1 MSYLLKA
8 TLCAADEGRTPDD
21 FLFWLLPRHSE
32 YERTQLLVR
41 ATLGSTPLSEIE
53 YLPGSGELSVLLE
66 DHQEDAVAGGWQIVW
81 ERHDLMVIFKP
92 HQLPVS
98 RTTRNLFGTLI
109 SEIRRHTPWRDA
121 RLLHRLDAETAGL
134 ILIAKHEAADRRW
147 KKRLNRLV
155 AVKEYY
161 ARVWGVPSWEHLED
175 FTPLSERTD
184 SEIRTRMYPV
194 TDGDSDA
201 YRNVKQCHSE
211 FDVIKTEGETSLIR
225 CRIYTGRKHQI
236 RAHLAAQGHPIVG
249 DKIYSCDGSFY
260 LKRLQSPLS
269 TDDFETLGAE
279 CQLLVASTLVLN
291 LPGEEVTV
299 TLPSALCHPT
309 EIELAREYLSYK

>member
-21 FLFWLLPRHSE
+21 FLLWLLPRHSD
-32 YERTQLLVR
+32 YERTQLLTR
-41 ATLGSTPLSEIE
+41 ATLDSNPLNEIE
-53 YLPGSGELSVLLE
+53 YLPGNGEISVLLE

-161 ARVWGVPSWEHLED
+161 ARVWGVPSWEHLKD
-175 FTPLSERTD
+175 FTPLSERSD

-194 TDGDSDA
+194 SDVGSDV
-201 YRNVKQCHSE
+201 YRSVKQCHSE
-211 FDVIKTEGETSLIR
+211 FDVIEKDWESALIR
-225 CRIYTGRKHQI
+225 CRIHTGRKHQI

-249 DKIYSCDGSFY
+249 DKIYSHDGRFY
-260 LKRLQSPLS
+260 LKRLDSPLS
-269 TDDFETLGAE
+269 AEDLLELGAGHH
-279 CQLLVASTLVLN
+279 LLVASKLVLN

-299 TLPSALCHPT
+299 TLPSVLEHPT

>member
-1 MSYLLKA
+1 MSYRLKA

-21 FLFWLLPRHSE
+21 FLLWLLPRHSE
-32 YERTQLLVR
+32 YERTQLLAR
-41 ATLGSTPLSEIE
+41 ATLGCTPLNEIE

-66 DHQEDAVAGGWQIVW
+66 DHQEDAVSVRWQIVW

-175 FTPLSERTD
+175 FTPLSERAD

-194 TDGDSDA
+194 FDGDSDV
-201 YRNVKQCHSE
+201 YRSVKQCHSE
-211 FDVIKTEGETSLIR
+211 FDVIEKEGESALIR
-225 CRIYTGRKHQI
+225 CRIHTGRKHQI

-249 DKIYSCDGSFY
+249 DKIYSHNGSFY
-260 LKRLQSPLS
+260 LKRLEAPL
-269 TDDFETLGAE
+269 TAEDLRELGASH
-279 CQLLVASTLVLN
+279 QLLVASKLVLN
-291 LPGEEVTV
+291 LPGEDVTV
-299 TLPSALCHPT
+299 TLPSALDQPT

>member
-1 MSYLLKA
+1 MRTCS
-8 TLCAADEGRTPDD
+8 TLPEP
-21 FLFWLLPRHSE
+21 
-32 YERTQLLVR
+32 
-41 ATLGSTPLSEIE
+41 LGCTPLNEIE

-66 DHQEDAVAGGWQIVW
+66 DHQEDAVSVRWQIVW

-175 FTPLSERTD
+175 FTPLSERAD

-194 TDGDSDA
+194 FDGDSDV
-201 YRNVKQCHSE
+201 YRSVKQCHSE
-211 FDVIKTEGETSLIR
+211 FDVIEKEGESALIR
-225 CRIYTGRKHQI
+225 CRPYRSKASDSCSPRSAG
-236 RAHLAAQGHPIVG
+236 AHCG
-249 DKIYSCDGSFY
+249 
-260 LKRLQSPLS
+260 
-269 TDDFETLGAE
+269 
-279 CQLLVASTLVLN
+279 
-291 LPGEEVTV
+291 
-299 TLPSALCHPT
+299 
-309 EIELAREYLSYK
+309 

>member
-1 MSYLLKA
+1 MSYRLKA
-8 TLCAADEGRTPDD
+8 TLFEEDDGRTPAD
-21 FLFWLLPRHSE
+21 FIAWLLPRHSE
-32 YERTQLLVR
+32 LERAQLLVS
-41 ATLGSTPLSEIE
+41 ATIDGQPLAESRQ
-53 YLPGSGELSVLLE
+53 LPGEGEFSVMLDDHHE
-66 DHQEDAVAGGWQIVW
+66 DTVSNDWCIVW

-134 ILIAKHEAADRRW
+134 ILVAKHEAADRRW
-147 KKRLNRLV
+147 KKRLSRLI

-161 ARVWGVPSWEHLED
+161 ARVWGVPSWEHRED

-194 TDGDSDA
+194 TDGDSDV

>member
-1 MSYLLKA
+1 MSYRLKA
-8 TLCAADEGRTPDD
+8 TLHEDDDGRTPAD
-21 FLFWLLPRHSE
+21 FMAWLLPRHSE
-32 YERTQLLVR
+32 LERAELLAS
-41 ATLGSTPLSEIE
+41 ATLDGQPLAESQR
-53 YLPGSGELSVLLE
+53 LPGEGELSVLLD
-66 DHQEDAVAGGWQIVW
+66 DHHEDAVSNGWRIVW

-134 ILIAKHEAADRRW
+134 ILVARHEAADRRW
-147 KKRLNRLV
+147 KKRLSRLI

-194 TDGDSDA
+194 TDEDSDV
-201 YRNVKQCHSE
+201 YRSVKQCHSE
-211 FDVIKTEGETSLIR
+211 FDVIGTEGETTLIR

-249 DKIYSCDGSFY
+249 DKIYSYDGSFY
-260 LKRLQSPLS
+260 LKRLDAPLS
-269 TDDFETLGAE
+269 AEDLRELGASH
-279 CQLLVASTLVLN
+279 QLLVASTLVLN

-309 EIELAREYLSYK
+309 EIKLAREYLPFS